1 MNIIE
6 EIGDEEFNYLLAEK
20 YHAELVDSLKAIAAH
35 ISDIDIEEVVKNQI
49 RDFIIITQNISKANS
64 KELYLQNKKMCE
76 ELLLS
81 NSRVVDALTTRLL
94 PDTFDLIR
102 FNGVT
107 QSVKVNYKE
116 ANKITNGR

>member
-64 KELYLQNKKMCE
+64 KELYVQNKKMCE